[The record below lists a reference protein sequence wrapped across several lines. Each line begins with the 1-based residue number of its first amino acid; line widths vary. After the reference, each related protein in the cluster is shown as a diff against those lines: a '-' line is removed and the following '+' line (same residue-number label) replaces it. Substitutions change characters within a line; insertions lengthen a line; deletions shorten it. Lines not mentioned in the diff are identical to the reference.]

1 MAAGLFSLFAVI
13 LGVQTTWEIKMADL
27 HSRAYGLAHDEVLE
41 LLLTALLKNGTLT
54 VLEVHDILEK
64 SADILLSNKT
74 DLSAAASEH
83 IRRLAVAVGV
93 APDET
98 R

>member
-1 MAAGLFSLFAVI
+1 
-13 LGVQTTWEIKMADL
+13 MADL